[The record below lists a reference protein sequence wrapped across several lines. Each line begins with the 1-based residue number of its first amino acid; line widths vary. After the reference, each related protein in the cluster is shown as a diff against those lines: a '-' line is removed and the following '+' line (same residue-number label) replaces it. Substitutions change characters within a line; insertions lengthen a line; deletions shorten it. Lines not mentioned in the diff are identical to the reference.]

1 VAECCTVGNV
11 LSYSMQG
18 GNFLNNLAT
27 IRYMINLTY
36 HNDSVDRDSVG
47 SYPYSL

>member
-1 VAECCTVGNV
+1 VAECCTVGNE

-18 GNFLNNLAT
+18 GNLLNNLAT

-36 HNDSVDRDSVG
+36 HNDSVEAVLAAIHI
-47 SYPYSL
+47 PYS